1 MIFFLTYDQGN
12 EEVIKGSILPRDVMN
27 YKQGV
32 RFCVTFNNYNQPIR
46 KGGYI
51 FVRFVGYIA
60 RLERCCPIGTI
71 SWHKLN
77 KTYKADIIEMVRV
90 RFF

>member
-1 MIFFLTYDQGN
+1 
-12 EEVIKGSILPRDVMN
+12 MN

-32 RFCVTFNNYNQPIR
+32 RFCVAFNNYNQPIR

-51 FVRFVGYIA
+51 FVRFLGYIT
-60 RLERCCPIGTI
+60 RLERFCPIGTI

-77 KTYKADIIEMVRV
+77 KTYKADIVQLVRV
-90 RFF
+90 SFFKNSCKPIFI